1 MTQVFNDM
9 KNDNAYTFLAERRS
23 AAILLEPAPSR
34 AEMQKI
40 FNVAGTVPDHGKLM
54 PYRFVVFEGE
64 GREKFAMGL
73 VNAANEN
80 RPEPLEEKVVPK
92 IKAKAYAAPL
102 QVLIIF
108 SPVQSD
114 KIPDWEQM
122 AAASCTG
129 YALGLAANSLGFG
142 AVWKSFA
149 YDTGSELR
157 ALIDLKPQEK
167 VLGWVNIGTEKD
179 RDRTPPSPL
188 DLNAFV
194 KFVN

>member
-1 MTQVFNDM
+1 M
-9 KNDNAYTFLAERRS
+9 KNEDFYRFLAERRS
-23 AAILLEPAPSR
+23 ASVLNEPAPSR
-34 AEMQKI
+34 EELQNI
-40 FNVAGTVPDHGKLM
+40 LNVAGTAPDHGKLM

-80 RPEPLEEKVVPK
+80 RHEPLDDKLVPK

-108 SPVQSD
+108 SPRPSE

-129 YALGLAANSLGFG
+129 YALVLAANALGFG

-157 ALIDLKPQEK
+157 ALIDLKSNEK
-167 VLGWVNIGTEKD
+167 VLGWINIGTEKA
-179 RDRTPPSPL
+179 RDYAKPEPL
-188 DLNAFV
+188 SAAFV
-194 KFVN
+194 RFVD

>member
-1 MTQVFNDM
+1 M
-9 KNDNAYTFLAERRS
+9 KNENAYTFLVSRRS
-23 AAILLEPAPSR
+23 ASVLVEPAPTQT
-34 AEMQKI
+34 EMQSI
-40 FNVAGTVPDHGKLM
+40 FNVVGTVPDHGKLR

-64 GREKFAMGL
+64 AREKFALGL

-80 RPEPLEEKVVPK
+80 RHEPLDERTVPK

-108 SPVQSD
+108 SPVASE

-129 YALGLAANSLGFG
+129 YALGLAANALGYG

-149 YDTGSELR
+149 YDIGSELR
-157 ALIDLKPQEK
+157 SLIDLKAKEK
-167 VLGWVNIGTEKD
+167 VLGWVNIGTEKE
-179 RDRTPPSPL
+179 RDKTPQVHRDLKEFVQFVGPSYS
-188 DLNAFV
+188 
-194 KFVN
+194 